1 MTWPG
6 NKRRLENINYYFVLC
21 IDIPRLISSFSL
33 IDSLIIRPGGKYE
46 KFPDDAPGGISA
58 PDTGNGSWLLQPRT
72 GNSSFRAHCGSST
85 VKRSLYRRQQCVFLV
100 TIDDYEPSDNQPV
113 KISAMATGTQITIE
127 NADIIEGQVAEII
140 VIPAQSA
147 VNQVIEMEIT
157 GTRGKTSQQ
166 EKIAFEV
173 VEGEDDRAEY
183 ATGIRDRFINW
194 LKTSHPELGISGDTE
209 WNGTMVSPQ
218 WLIVSHYL
226 FLSDE
231 WEMHVS
237 WHIMIAPYDWAKID
251 LRHRFDESAPS
262 YAFEIS
268 SLSNNTQPAAVEI
281 PEEVWR

>member
-1 MTWPG
+1 MKNFLTMLLVVFLLP
-6 NKRRLENINYYFVLC
+6 
-21 IDIPRLISSFSL
+21 IPAMAAGCSNPEQETAPFELIVVPQQL
-33 IDSLIIRPGGKYE
+33 
-46 KFPDDAPGGISA
+46 
-58 PDTGNGSWLLQPRT
+58 NGHSIA
-72 GNSSFRAHCGSST
+72 G
-85 VKRSLYRRQQCVFLV
+85 QQCVFLV

-268 SLSNNTQPAAVEI
+268 SLSNNTQPAAAEI